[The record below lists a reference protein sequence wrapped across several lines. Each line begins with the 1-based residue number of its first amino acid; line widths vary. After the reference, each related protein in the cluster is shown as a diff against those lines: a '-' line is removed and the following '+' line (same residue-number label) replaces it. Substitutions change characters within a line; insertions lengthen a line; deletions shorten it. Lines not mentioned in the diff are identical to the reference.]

1 MVKDNLNPL
10 VSAQKQ
16 VKEACDSLNLD
27 PAIYE
32 YLKEPKRIIE
42 VSIPVK
48 MYDGSLKVFKGYR
61 SLHND
66 AIGPGKGGIRFHP
79 DVNADEVKALSIWMT
94 FKACVA
100 GIPFGGAKGGIACDP
115 KTLSKGELERLSRGY
130 VREIYKYL
138 GEKIDIPAPDVGSN
152 SQIMAWMIDEYMQ
165 ISGGC
170 DTGAITGK
178 PTNFGGSKGRDEATG
193 FGVVITAREALK
205 KIGRDIKGATLTL
218 HGFGNVGSYTAK
230 HFENQ
235 GGKLI
240 AVALR
245 EIAIYDPNGLD
256 YEDLAKHLLTNK
268 NLTNYSNASKISLE
282 EFWELNVDV
291 FVPAAVENTINS
303 KNAKLINASIIC
315 EAANGPTTC
324 EADCIL
330 AERGIDVI
338 PDILANAGGV
348 VVSYFEWVQSLTKL
362 YWPVEEVVQR
372 EETAMVNAFKDV
384 LEVVEKYQVTY
395 RKAAYMSSIKKLSDV
410 MKLRGWF

>member
-1 MVKDNLNPL
+1 MVNDNLNPL
-10 VSAQKQ
+10 ESAQKQ
-16 VKEACDSLNLD
+16 VKEACDALGLD

-48 MYDGSLKVFKGYR
+48 MYDGSLRVFKGYR
-61 SLHND
+61 SLHSD

-115 KTLSKGELERLSRGY
+115 KTLSRGELERLSRGY

-138 GEKIDIPAPDVGSN
+138 GEKIDIPAPDVGSTG
-152 SQIMAWMIDEYMQ
+152 QIMAWMIDEYMQ
-165 ISGGC
+165 ISGGS

-193 FGVVITAREALK
+193 FGVIITAREALK
-205 KIGRDIKGATLTL
+205 KIGRDMKGATFSL
-218 HGFGNVGSYTAK
+218 HGFGNVGSYSAK
-230 HFENQ
+230 HLQNK

-256 YEDLAKHLLTNK
+256 YNDLADHLLSNR
-268 NLTNYSNASKISLE
+268 NLVNYPNAAKISLE
-282 EFWELNVDV
+282 EFWELEVDV
-291 FVPAAVENTINS
+291 FIPAAVENTINS
-303 KNAKLINASIIC
+303 KIAKTINAKIIC
-315 EAANGPTTC
+315 EAANGPTTS

-330 AERGIDVI
+330 EERGIQVL

-348 VVSYFEWVQSLTKL
+348 TVSYFEWVQSLTKL
-362 YWPVEEVVQR
+362 YWPVEEVVER
-372 EETAMVNAFKDV
+372 EEIAMVEAFKDV
-384 LEVVEKYQVTY
+384 WEVANKYQVTY

-410 MKLRGWF
+410 MKLRGWV

>member
-1 MVKDNLNPL
+1 MVNDNLNPL
-10 VSAQKQ
+10 ESAQKQ
-16 VKEACDSLNLD
+16 VKEACEALNLD

-32 YLKEPKRIIE
+32 YIKEPRRIIE

-48 MYDGSLKVFKGYR
+48 MCDGSLKVFKGYR
-61 SLHND
+61 SLHSD

-115 KTLSKGELERLSRGY
+115 KILTKPEMEKLSRGY

-138 GEKIDIPAPDVGSN
+138 GEKIDIPAPDVGSDG
-152 SQIMAWMIDEYMQ
+152 QVMAWMIDEYMQ
-165 ISGGC
+165 ISGGS

-178 PTNFGGSKGRDEATG
+178 PTIFGGSKGRDEATG
-193 FGVVITAREALK
+193 FGVIITAREALK
-205 KIGRDIKGATLTL
+205 KIGRDIKGATFTL
-218 HGFGNVGSYTAK
+218 HGFGNVGSYSAK
-230 HFENQ
+230 HLQNQ

-245 EIAIYDPNGLD
+245 EVAIYDPKGLD

-268 NLTNYSNASKISLE
+268 NLVNYPNATTISLE
-282 EFWELNVDV
+282 EFWKLEVDV
-291 FVPAAVENTINS
+291 FLPAAVENTINS
-303 KNAKLINASIIC
+303 KNAKVINAKIIG
-315 EAANGPTTC
+315 EAANGPTTP
-324 EADCIL
+324 EADVIL
-330 AERGIDVI
+330 DQRGIQVI

-348 VVSYFEWVQSLTKL
+348 TVSYFEWVQSLTKL
-362 YWPVEEVVQR
+362 YWSVKEVVER
-372 EETAMVNAFKDV
+372 EELAMVNAFNDVWEVKD
-384 LEVVEKYQVTY
+384 KYQVTY

-410 MKLRGWF
+410 MKLRGWV